1 MTIATLIKLLAI
13 RIVASSVFGFSR
25 SFKILFETELFSLV
39 NDSFCVLDM
48 LNKATSDPDNNAE
61 RAIIKNITNR
71 IHPACNVKGKKI
83 ELLLVVKR

>member
-25 SFKILFETELFSLV
+25 SFKILFETELFSFDNV
-39 NDSFCVLDM
+39 SFWMLEI
-48 LNKATSDPDNNAE
+48 LNKATSDPESNAE

-71 IHPACNVKGKKI
+71 IHPVSSVKGKKI
-83 ELLLVVKR
+83 ELLFVRR